1 MGGNAQ
7 IKAMKKIAGSLRLDL
22 AAFRELEA
30 FAQLGTELDKA
41 TQRQLDRGERMVEL
55 LKQQQYEPMTI
66 AQQVVSIYAGTQGL
80 LDDVEVAHVREFEAA
95 MIKHFKDEHP
105 EVLEEV
111 QETKAISDELSERI
125 QTIVTEFKSHWSVEG
140 SAA

>member
-1 MGGNAQ
+1 
-7 IKAMKKIAGSLRLDL
+7 MKKIAGSLRLDL
-22 AAFRELEA
+22 APFRELEA
-30 FAQLGTELDKA
+30 FAQLGTDLDQA
-41 TQRQLDRGERMVEL
+41 SQRQLDRGERMVEL